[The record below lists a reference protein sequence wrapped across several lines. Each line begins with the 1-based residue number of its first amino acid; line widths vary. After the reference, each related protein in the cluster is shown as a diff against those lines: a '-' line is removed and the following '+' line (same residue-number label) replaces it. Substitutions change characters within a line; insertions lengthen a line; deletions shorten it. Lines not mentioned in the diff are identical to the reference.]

1 MFQRSFFVGLA
12 FLLVLTAC
20 QPHTHF
26 VKRSYA
32 PQTINAQTPT
42 DAGISDLIAPYKARM
57 KEEMNKVIG
66 QVAITLT
73 KAQPE
78 STLGNWVADLVYQ
91 QAKEYTKVKVDFA
104 LVNYGGLRIPSL
116 PAGPLTKGKVFEL
129 MPFDNTIVVVKM
141 MGSDLP
147 LLFHHMAKKGGWPI
161 SKHAQYTI
169 VGEKATDMRINDQ
182 KIDPNQEY
190 LIATNDYI
198 ANGGDQCYFFKGK
211 EQLETGVL
219 FRDAIISYVEAQ
231 HTPISAQLERR
242 VIGSE

>member
-1 MFQRSFFVGLA
+1 MFQRSFFIGLA

-20 QPHTHF
+20 QPRTHF

-32 PQTINAQTPT
+32 PKAINDQTPS
-42 DAGISDLIAPYKARM
+42 DAGIRDLIAPYKARM
-57 KEEMNKVIG
+57 AAEMNKVIG
-66 QVAITLT
+66 QAAITLT

-91 QAKEYTKVKVDFA
+91 QAKKYTKTKVDFA

-161 SKHAQYTI
+161 SKQAKYTI
-169 VGEKATDMRINDQ
+169 AGEQAIDIRINDQ
-182 KIDPNQEY
+182 KIDPDREY
-190 LIATNDYI
+190 LIATNDYL
-198 ANGGDQCYFFKGK
+198 ANGGDQCHFFKGK
-211 EQLETGVL
+211 KQLETGVL
-219 FRDAIISYVEAQ
+219 FRDAIISYVQAQ
-231 HTPISAQLERR
+231 NTPISAQLERR
-242 VIGSE
+242 VIGGE